1 MFARRTRAM
10 QGARER
16 GLCIARAAVMVKTPR
31 RGLSEGH
38 VTMMPDTIRF
48 LLIIGGLIGVVYG
61 SAWLL
66 AHMPPRTVETT
77 KELSDAPLRGL
88 Q

>member
-1 MFARRTRAM
+1 
-10 QGARER
+10 
-16 GLCIARAAVMVKTPR
+16 
-31 RGLSEGH
+31 
-38 VTMMPDTIRF
+38 MMPDSIRL

-61 SAWLL
+61 AAWVL
-66 AHMPPRTVETT
+66 ANMPPRTVETT

>member
-1 MFARRTRAM
+1 
-10 QGARER
+10 
-16 GLCIARAAVMVKTPR
+16 
-31 RGLSEGH
+31 
-38 VTMMPDTIRF
+38 MMPDSIRL

-61 SAWLL
+61 AAWVL
-66 AHMPPRTVETT
+66 ANMPPQTVETT